1 MLRWIK
7 GVLAAGMI
15 ALVAACGG
23 GEENRPDIASLA
35 QQNPELSVLAEAV
48 AAAGLA
54 PTLAGPGPYT
64 VFAPTN
70 AAFADLLQRFGMTKE
85 ALFADHANLTLND
98 QCGCTAR
105 IVATDVLAGNGVL
118 HVIDHV
124 LLPKL

>member
-70 AAFADLLQRFGMTKE
+70 AAFADLLQRFGSEDSLGTAAAPLFGAACYAAGTVA
-85 ALFADHANLTLND
+85 ALVDRHA
-98 QCGCTAR
+98 
-105 IVATDVLAGNGVL
+105 AGAGPEHNSERQ
-118 HVIDHV
+118 
-124 LLPKL
+124 